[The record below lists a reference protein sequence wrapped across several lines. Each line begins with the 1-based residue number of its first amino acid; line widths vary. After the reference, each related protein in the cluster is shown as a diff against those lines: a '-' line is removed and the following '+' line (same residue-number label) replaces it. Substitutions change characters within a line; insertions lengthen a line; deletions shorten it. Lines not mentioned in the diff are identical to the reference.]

1 MTFLTGAKVLPDLID
16 EIADGLIGTPGGYW
30 SDADTTWDT
39 TDRTGDNARRALKYE
54 NGTEKIYIALK
65 SINTDNI
72 IVYYRY
78 NHATDWDGRVAKGLQ
93 IIFSAS
99 WDSVNHEPAGSNMK
113 GFVEFEAQRYAWN
126 KSLQTQADLASLLI
140 TYYLWY
146 DDSGF
151 VITGKP
157 EPHGNDDRQGSFLIC
172 IERNPNKEY
181 QDGFTNFVCLNTT
194 NYMNHTHNSNYP
206 NRNVIRPFAFDWDS
220 GRVDGWTTEWNG
232 LRQPSLSGYYAFKS
246 VGNGKVY
253 YVKPIAYNSTDNKIP
268 IFQLENCF
276 LWTESVGLVDG
287 DVVAV
292 EGATTK
298 YLCKA
303 LDSPDTL
310 NRLPFA
316 IKYVA

>member
-1 MTFLTGAKVLPDLID
+1 MTFLTGAKILPDIID
-16 EIADGLIGTPGGYW
+16 EIADGLIGISGGHW
-30 SDADTTWDT
+30 SDADTTWN
-39 TDRTGDNARRALKYE
+39 TDDKTGDNAKRALKYE
-54 NGTEKIYIALK
+54 NGTELIYIALK
-65 SINTDNI
+65 SINTDDI
-72 IVYYRY
+72 RVYDSGGSHWNR
-78 NHATDWDGRVAKGLQ
+78 RVAKGLQ
-93 IIFSAS
+93 MIFSAS

-113 GFVEFEAQRYAWN
+113 GFVEFEAQRYAHN
-126 KSLQTQADLASLLI
+126 HSLQPQADLASLLV

-146 DDSGF
+146 DDNGF

-157 EPHGNDDRQGSFLIC
+157 EPHSNDDRQGSFLLN

-206 NRNVIRPFAFDWDS
+206 NRNVIRPFAFDWDADII
-220 GRVDGWTTEWNG
+220 DGWTHSWAG
-232 LRQPSLSGYYAFKS
+232 IRQPSLSGYYAFKS